1 MNNEKGF
8 TLVELLAVIVILGV
22 LTAIAVPSVLGISK
36 KIKTDMYESKKKTVE
51 VALELWAD
59 DNKSNCIKEI
69 DNLIIKNLIDG
80 NYLKADDKNNSSFTN
95 PSNGENLYGV
105 KVKKVLDDNN
115 LTSYCKVTNDT
126 VIASLLMSGFTNY
139 GNSSGKITKNGDKN
153 FKAVLN
159 TLGEYRLKL
168 NQNSGNIKSI
178 TVQGARIIKDK
189 NNNIKIFA
197 NNTAPCKT
205 NTLHIEFNDA
215 TSQDITL
222 EVFTSYE
229 DNSSVSSSC

>member
-1 MNNEKGF
+1 MNNKKGF

-59 DNKSNCIKEI
+59 DNKSSCINNI
-69 DNLIIKNLIDG
+69 DSLKIKNLIED

-95 PSNGENLYGV
+95 PSNGQNLYEDDVKGV
-105 KVKKVLDDNN
+105 LGDNN

-159 TLGEYRLKL
+159 TFGEYYLKL
-168 NQNSGNIKSI
+168 KQNSGNIKSI
-178 TVQGARIIKDK
+178 TVNGTRITKDK
-189 NNNIKIFA
+189 NNNIIIFA
-197 NNTAPCKT
+197 YNTTLNKT

-215 TSQDITL
+215 PSQDITL
-222 EVFTSYE
+222 EVFTSCE
-229 DNSSVSSSC
+229 DDPSVSSSC

>member
-1 MNNEKGF
+1 MNNKKGF

-95 PSNGENLYGV
+95 PSNGENLYETYV
-105 KVKKVLDDNN
+105 KAVLEDNN
-115 LTSYCKVTNDT
+115 LTSYCKVTKSSAID
-126 VIASLLMSGFTNY
+126 SLLTSLSVGYRPIKRIQENKYTWQQNNYNPTWSTNIKVGMSVGSYTITKIET
-139 GNSSGKITKNGDKN
+139 SGKSVYVDNN
-153 FKAVLN
+153 N
-159 TLGEYRLKL
+159 TLVFRNDSDYAAK
-168 NQNSGNIKSI
+168 NNSI
-178 TVQGARIIKDK
+178 TITFSDGAT
-189 NNNIKIFA
+189 IKI
-197 NNTAPCKT
+197 T
-205 NTLHIEFNDA
+205 IEVYA
-215 TSQDITL
+215 ST
-222 EVFTSYE
+222 ESY
-229 DNSSVSSSC
+229 N